1 MTKTRSDRN
10 TDSPILWV
18 TKSSVARVFLDELDA
33 EEKAVMLRATAR
45 VLAKLNA
52 VCETIA
58 LTDGADA
65 LQRRSMITQTQQAR
79 VLMIQ
84 TEFGEPIT

>member
-1 MTKTRSDRN
+1 MLSSALGWLWHRIQGTAEVPSD
-10 TDSPILWV
+10 V
-18 TKSSVARVFLDELDA
+18 
-33 EEKAVMLRATAR
+33 
-45 VLAKLNA
+45 
-52 VCETIA
+52 
-58 LTDGADA
+58 ADA